1 MKHNNSNFARELF
14 RLRRAFYRDR
24 YLEKLAAEPTIK
36 VDANLVQQIEQATM
50 QIAAENEQLK
60 EALKRQKADFDNY
73 RRRTQ
78 KEKEQLRDAAKESL
92 VAELLPVLDNFE
104 RAIASAKTATDVESV
119 RKGIEMVAEQLNA
132 ILRGEGLERI
142 DALGSQ
148 FDPAL
153 HEALEVEERTD
164 VPEGQITQVLRP
176 GYRFKDRVIRP
187 ALVKVAKKPASAEAG
202 EKK

>member
-1 MKHNNSNFARELF
+1 MKRNNHNFARERF
-14 RLRRAFYRDR
+14 RLRRAFYRDH
-24 YLEKLAAEPTIK
+24 YAEKLAAEPAIK

-50 QIAAENEQLK
+50 QVAAENEQLK
-60 EALKRQKADFDNY
+60 EALKRQKADFDNF
-73 RRRTQ
+73 RRRTM

-142 DALGSQ
+142 DAQGSQ

-153 HEALEVEERTD
+153 HDALEVEERAD

>member
-1 MKHNNSNFARELF
+1 
-14 RLRRAFYRDR
+14 
-24 YLEKLAAEPTIK
+24 
-36 VDANLVQQIEQATM
+36 VQQIEQATM